1 MKRIS
6 AIAFV
11 PLLLVAFAS
20 ATTIVPRTVE
30 ELTAEASNV
39 VEGKAVATWTSWDS
53 NHLVLLTY
61 TRFAV
66 TKTLKGAATKE
77 MVVQQLGGSD
87 GVLTQKVAGV
97 RQFQVGENT
106 LLFLRPGDSPTD
118 AMVVVGLMQGN
129 FQLVTDSTGKTMASN
144 GVPDTFVLRGSQVG
158 SYSGTH
164 MKLSDLESRIQKAV
178 QQ

>member
-1 MKRIS
+1 MKRIVS
-6 AIAFV
+6 LAFV
-11 PLLLVAFAS
+11 LLLMVALAS

-30 ELTAEASNV
+30 ELTAEASNI
-39 VEGKAVATWTSWDS
+39 VEGRAVATWTSWDS

-66 TKTLKGAATKE
+66 TKTLKGGATKE
-77 MVVQQLGGSD
+77 LVVQQLGGSD
-87 GVLTQKVAGV
+87 GMLTQKVAGV
-97 RQFQVGENT
+97 RHFQVGENT
-106 LLFLRPGDSPTD
+106 LLFLRPGDSPND

-129 FQLVTDSTGKTMASN
+129 FQLATDSKGMTMANN

-158 SYSGTH
+158 TYSGTH